1 MRFSLSSL
9 KNRRDSQ
16 SQTSKEYRISDFTK
30 SLLQKQP
37 RKSILLE
44 TSAILNENEQEEM
57 NNSSSFL
64 KTKKKKV
71 RFANNTTAVII
82 ALAANS
88 KLSGMCWWNMQDLQ
102 AIQQI
107 AQNQAKKLATSKEA
121 ADVSY
126 RKALQKF
133 YQMTNTS
140 SSTTNTTNT
149 TTITSSSSDASIL
162 EASFARDLRRR
173 LHNSQSRSGLE
184 YQVLEHM
191 GIALSKHRQ
200 TVLQKVLKFQ
210 HEYSMSTNGQ
220 SNNTTNKNNSMMQQH
235 LALSLRKHL
244 EPFTVASKVR
254 AREMA
259 LLQRPLPEK
268 IDDNDNNN
276 KAW

>member
-44 TSAILNENEQEEM
+44 TSVILNENEQEEL
-57 NNSSSFL
+57 NDSSSFL
-64 KTKKKKV
+64 LKQKKKV
-71 RFANNTTAVII
+71 RFPNNNTAVII

-133 YQMTNTS
+133 YQMTNTN
-140 SSTTNTTNT
+140 SSTSNTTNT
-149 TTITSSSSDASIL
+149 TIASSDSSIL

-210 HEYSMSTNGQ
+210 QEYHMSTGQ
-220 SNNTTNKNNSMMQQH
+220 SNNHSNKNNSMMQQH

-268 IDDNDNNN
+268 TEENDNN
-276 KAW
+276 KA